1 LSSPDDRYPHGP
13 FKGCRQQDRLL
24 VTLTDGSVLRGSF
37 LSQVGM
43 AFVHVDDGSM
53 IGKVE
58 GPYSEEEIKSV
69 EVTTTRD
76 EIMDERRERR
86 LGARHPGREPVTR
99 DDFEYRLESLVRAA
113 FREDGERRSQLLRQF
128 EETAD
133 RIMLAKAKRNWL
145 IRAGSW
151 GTTSN
156 SPPTLRDLWMSDVSS
171 PSLIARPRP
180 QDFDPD
186 PVERRKRPPL
196 PTEAVEDPLSVPNMM
211 ARLRAE
217 GFEPEVALVGE
228 PAWERAVV
236 QIDLG
241 PGRSMRFCANAAR
254 NGAGEIEWTLRWGG
268 NDSEAARKKHR
279 QATRLPS
286 YVRLR
291 EIVLGKGSQARI
303 RTGDRT

>member
-1 LSSPDDRYPHGP
+1 MSSPDDGYPHGP

-24 VTLTDGSVLRGSF
+24 VTLTDGSVLRGKF

-58 GPYSEEEIKSV
+58 GPYSAEEVKSV

-76 EIMDERRERR
+76 EVMDERRARR
-86 LGARHPGREPVTR
+86 LGDRHPGREPVTR
-99 DDFEYRLESLVRAA
+99 DDFEYRLESLVKAA
-113 FREDGERRSQLLRQF
+113 FREEGERRSQLLRQF

-133 RIMLAKAKRNWL
+133 RIKLAKAKRNWL
-145 IRAGSW
+145 IRAGLW
-151 GTTSN
+151 GAKSN
-156 SPPTLRDLWMSDVSS
+156 SPPALKDLWMSDVAL

-186 PVERRKRPPL
+186 PLARRKRPPL
-196 PTEAVEDPLSVPNMM
+196 PKEAVEDPLSVPNMT

-217 GFEPEVALVGE
+217 GFVPEVVLVGE

-254 NGAGEIEWTLRWGG
+254 SAAGLIVWTLRWGG
-268 NDSEAARKKHR
+268 NDSAAARKKQR
-279 QATRLPS
+279 QATRLPA

-291 EIVLGKGSQARI
+291 QIVLGRAETTRI
-303 RTGDRT
+303 RSDQT